1 MQHASQF
8 SSVRISNVEEE
19 GKADKQRSRVAEV
32 GFPLPQSFK
41 LPLCLRYISMEKYQ
55 ATFED
60 NGYDDLCYMGGGLV
74 TKEDLFEIGIND
86 PQDCTVLIDSLKL
99 REHKF
104 LFDKEGKPNLKDLAS
119 GTMEEWL
126 KSIGLSQYV
135 DNFRFS
141 FLRKEVF
148 FPNVD

>member
-1 MQHASQF
+1 
-8 SSVRISNVEEE
+8 
-19 GKADKQRSRVAEV
+19 
-32 GFPLPQSFK
+32 
-41 LPLCLRYISMEKYQ
+41 MEKYQ

-74 TKEDLFEIGIND
+74 TKEDLLEIGIND

-141 FLRKEVF
+141 FLCFSLMWTDNFCYKEQHGDRDG
-148 FPNVD
+148 PNPEHLGRGAFLNRGN

>member
-1 MQHASQF
+1 
-8 SSVRISNVEEE
+8 
-19 GKADKQRSRVAEV
+19 
-32 GFPLPQSFK
+32 
-41 LPLCLRYISMEKYQ
+41 MEKYQ

-74 TKEDLFEIGIND
+74 TKEDLLEIGIND

-126 KSIGLSQYV
+126 KSIGLSQYEV
-135 DNFRFS
+135 KQAEGKTLLKPES
-141 FLRKEVF
+141 VTVIHVPKE
-148 FPNVD
+148 PPGPDA

>member
-1 MQHASQF
+1 
-8 SSVRISNVEEE
+8 
-19 GKADKQRSRVAEV
+19 
-32 GFPLPQSFK
+32 
-41 LPLCLRYISMEKYQ
+41 MEKYQ
-55 ATFED
+55 TTFED

-74 TKEDLFEIGIND
+74 TKEDLLEIGIND

-141 FLRKEVF
+141 FCARKSF
-148 FPNVD
+148 SPMWIDHFLLQGATW

>member
-1 MQHASQF
+1 
-8 SSVRISNVEEE
+8 
-19 GKADKQRSRVAEV
+19 
-32 GFPLPQSFK
+32 
-41 LPLCLRYISMEKYQ
+41 MEKYQ
-55 ATFED
+55 TTFED

-74 TKEDLFEIGIND
+74 TKEDLLEIGIND

-141 FLRKEVF
+141 FFCARKS
-148 FPNVD
+148 FPLMWIDHFLLQGAIW